1 MCVVCVYVVC
11 RKVFV
16 YMWCLWCAI
25 YMVCVE
31 ASIWYV
37 GYVTVYVHI
46 RDLGRKSAGAWGM
59 YVCQVC
65 VRDTL
70 P

>member
-1 MCVVCVYVVC
+1 MGGGGG
-11 RKVFV
+11 
-16 YMWCLWCAI
+16 CLWCAI

-31 ASIWYV
+31 ASAWFV
-37 GYVTVYVHI
+37 GHVTVYVYI
-46 RDLGRKSAGAWGM
+46 RDLGRKSASAWGM

>member
-1 MCVVCVYVVC
+1 M
-11 RKVFV
+11 
-16 YMWCLWCAI
+16 WCAI

-31 ASIWYV
+31 ASAWFV
-37 GYVTVYVHI
+37 GHVTVYVYI